1 MSEAAFIPQTDE
13 IARVAELLGGERI
26 LRKNVRSPLDAHDL
40 LMVGLP
46 GYSLLALIERF
57 PQSVWSTAFEKAVG
71 VSQRTFQRRQGALG
85 KVLSPEQSGRAWKF
99 AEIFAKAIEVMG
111 SEDRAR
117 AWLTEP
123 AMALDR
129 RKPIDLMATPA
140 GTELVEDLL
149 VQLEYGVYV

>member
-1 MSEAAFIPQTDE
+1 MPEASLVSQTDE
-13 IARVAELLGGERI
+13 IARVAELLGGEKI
-26 LRKNVRSPLDAHDL
+26 LHKQVRSPMDAHDL
-40 LMVGLP
+40 LTIGLP
-46 GYSLLALIERF
+46 GYSLLALTERF
-57 PQSVWSTAFEKAVG
+57 PPSVWSTAFEKAVG
-71 VSQRTFQRRQGALG
+71 VSKRTFQRRKGALG

-111 SEDRAR
+111 SEQRAR
-117 AWLTEP
+117 DWLVEP

>member
-1 MSEAAFIPQTDE
+1 MSDVASISQKDE
-13 IARVAELLGGERI
+13 IARIAEILGGEKV

-46 GYSLLALIERF
+46 GYSLLALTERF
-57 PQSVWSTAFEKAVG
+57 SQSVWSSSFEKAIG
-71 VSQRTFQRRQGALG
+71 VSQRTFQRRKGALG
-85 KVLSPEQSGRAWKF
+85 KVLSPEQSSRAWKF
-99 AEIFAKAIEVMG
+99 AAIIAKAIEVMG
-111 SEDRAR
+111 SEERAR

-123 AMALDR
+123 AIALDR

-140 GTELVEDLL
+140 GAELVEDQL

>member
-1 MSEAAFIPQTDE
+1 MSDVASISQKDE
-13 IARVAELLGGERI
+13 ITRIAEILGGEKV

-46 GYSLLALIERF
+46 GYSLLALTERF
-57 PQSVWSTAFEKAVG
+57 SQSAWTSSFEKAIG
-71 VSQRTFQRRQGALG
+71 VSQRTFQRRKGALG
-85 KVLSPEQSGRAWKF
+85 KVLSPEQSSRAWKF

-140 GTELVEDLL
+140 GAELVEDLL